1 MTPSS
6 VTGLRCLSRRTFLS
20 YLLAL
25 GADMLLTSG
34 GWSASAEGTA
44 RQGRNAR
51 HWLSAN
57 DPSLDCRTCH
67 DASEKL
73 PPKPYVH
80 AKPIVRCTLC
90 AKNCMIAP
98 GERGV
103 CRARMNE
110 NGKLFSLVYGK
121 PVALHLDPIEKKPFY
136 HFLPGKQAYS
146 LGTTGCPLSCQFC
159 QNWEIS
165 QAMPEDI
172 AAPYRSPE
180 WIRQEASIRS
190 APVIAFTYNEPTV
203 FFEYMMDIASLAK
216 EKGIRCVVVSCGFM
230 NPQPLQ
236 EMCMMMDAI
245 KIDLKG
251 FSGDFYRRFCK
262 ADLEPV
268 LRSIK
273 TVAKSKVHLE
283 IVNLVIPGLN
293 DSLPMM
299 TELIRWVAG
308 EIGPDVPIHFTR
320 FHPDYQMRNLPPTPV
335 ATLEKAYDLAL
346 QAGLRYPYV
355 GNVPAHPGNHTRCPN
370 CHRVVIERNG
380 FFVVSHHLEAGKCR
394 YCGAGVS
401 GVWI

>member
-1 MTPSS
+1 MDGFERIFFHD
-6 VTGLRCLSRRTFLS
+6 VSRRSFLS
-20 YLLAL
+20 YVLAL
-25 GADMLLTSG
+25 GANALLPSG
-34 GWSASAEGTA
+34 RWLALAESSV
-44 RQGRNAR
+44 RQEKGAR
-51 HWLSAN
+51 HWLSAD
-57 DPSLDCRTCH
+57 DPSNDCRLCH
-67 DASEKL
+67 DRSEKI

-80 AKPIVRCTLC
+80 ATSFVRCTLC

-98 GERGV
+98 GKRGA
-103 CRARMNE
+103 CRARVNE
-110 NGKLFSLVYGK
+110 NGKLVSLVYGK
-121 PVALHLDPIEKKPFY
+121 PVAIHLDPIEKKPFY
-136 HFLPGKQAYS
+136 HFLPGQSAYS

-172 AAPYRSPE
+172 AASYRSPE
-180 WIRQEASIRS
+180 HICREASVRS

-216 EKGIRCVVVSCGFM
+216 ERGIRCVVVSCGFM

-236 EMCMMMDAI
+236 ELCMVMDAI

-251 FSGDFYRRFCK
+251 FSGEFYRKFCK
-262 ADLEPV
+262 AELDPV

-273 TVAKSKVHLE
+273 AVAKSKAHLE

-293 DSLPMM
+293 DSLSMM
-299 TELIRWVAG
+299 TELIRWVAD

-320 FHPDYQMRNLPPTPV
+320 FHPDYQMRNVPPTPV
-335 ATLEKAYDLAL
+335 STLEKAYDLAL
-346 QAGLRYPYV
+346 QKGLRYPYV

-370 CHRVVIERNG
+370 CHRIVIERNG
-380 FFVVSHHLEAGKCR
+380 FFVVSNHLTAGKCR
-394 YCGAGVS
+394 YCGANVS